1 MSIFSTNFYQL
12 RVDNGY
18 TLDSLA
24 KAINKSKGTNFTKS
38 TFSKWEHGSTEP
50 SFQNIVPIADFFN
63 VSVDWLIGIND
74 ALESKYSHINTA
86 AVADLMLEPSNKE
99 LIEII
104 NEMNPSQK
112 EELLHYAHYLKKRED

>member
-12 RVDNGY
+12 RTSNGY

-24 KAINKSKGTNFTKS
+24 KAINKAKGTNFTKS

-50 SFQNIVPIADFFN
+50 SFQNIVPVADFFN

-74 ALESKYSHINTA
+74 ISESKYSHINTS
-86 AVADLMLEPSNKE
+86 AVAGMMLDSSGNELMDIFVELESEKKNE
-99 LIEII
+99 LV
-104 NEMNPSQK
+104 K
-112 EELLHYAHYLKKRED
+112 FAKYLKMRED

>member
-12 RVDNGY
+12 RTSNGY

-24 KAINKSKGTNFTKS
+24 KAINKAKGTNFTKS

-50 SFQNIVPIADFFN
+50 SFQNIVPVADFFN

-74 ALESKYSHINTA
+74 ISESKYSHINTSV
-86 AVADLMLEPSNKE
+86 VAGMMLDSSGYDLMNIFVE
-99 LIEII
+99 LNPEKQ
-104 NEMNPSQK
+104 NELMK
-112 EELLHYAHYLKKRED
+112 FAKYLKTRED